1 VVTGPLFIA
10 SVSLLMSSPQH
21 AAAAGA
27 AQADPPPAA
36 ASAAPQ
42 SGPPDW
48 ASSFAAAE
56 AWGRGRQ
63 GRVSIALVDDRG
75 GVHRYHAARHY
86 HSASV
91 VKAMLLVGYLN
102 RHHVRSH
109 RLGRHSRALLRPM
122 IERSDNNAATRV
134 FRIVGNRGLERVARR
149 AGMQHFATSYEWGS
163 THIAAGDQARF
174 FARIDRLVPRR
185 HRRYERHLLSHIIRP
200 QRWGVP
206 HAVRGRA
213 RMFFKGGWRPER
225 GGWVV
230 HQVALVERGG
240 RRVAL
245 AVLTDHDPGFTY
257 GTETVEGVARR
268 ALRPLFR

>member
-10 SVSLLMSSPQH
+10 SVSLLMSSPQQ

-27 AQADPPPAA
+27 VRSDPPPAA
-36 ASAAPQ
+36 NAAHADPQ
-42 SGPPDW
+42 PDW
-48 ASSFAAAE
+48 RASFAAAE
-56 AWGRGRQ
+56 AWGRGRR
-63 GRVSIALVDDRG
+63 GRVSIALVDDHG
-75 GVHRYHAARHY
+75 SVHRYHGSRHY

-91 VKAMLLVGYLN
+91 VKAMLLVAYLN

-109 RLGRHSRALLRPM
+109 RLGRRSRELLRPM

-134 FRIVGNRGLERVARR
+134 FRIVGNRGLDRVARR

-163 THIAAGDQARF
+163 THIAAADQARF
-174 FARIDRLVPRR
+174 FAQIDRLVPRR
-185 HRRYERHLLSHIIRP
+185 HRHYERHLLSHIIRA
-200 QRWGVP
+200 QRWGIP

-213 RMFFKGGWRPER
+213 RTYFKGGWRPER

-257 GTETVEGVARR
+257 GTQTVEGVARR